1 MNFYIADPHWG
12 HQNVMGFDSRPFNT
26 IEENDMVL
34 IGNWNNVVGI
44 DDTVYIL
51 GDIGWYG
58 STKMIEILKQLNGNK
73 VLIKGNHDHKLLKNQ
88 KFRDQ
93 FIEITDYKEIVN
105 DDGSGLVLCHY
116 PLITFRNHYRGN
128 WWHFYGHVH
137 STWEWD
143 VVEDAIK
150 NSVKSSGKPLNMIN
164 VGCMMPWIEYT
175 PKTFTDIIKE
185 YNEYKNK

>member
-93 FIEITDYKEIVN
+93 FIEIADYKEIVN

>member
-1 MNFYIADPHWG
+1 MNFYIADLHWG
-12 HQNVMGFDSRPFNT
+12 HENIMGFDSRPFYT
-26 IEENDMVL
+26 IEENDTTL
-34 IGNWNNVVGI
+34 INNWNNVVGI

-51 GDIGWYG
+51 GDIGWYN
-58 STKMIEILKQLNGNK
+58 STKMIEILKQLNGLK
-73 VLIKGNHDHKLLKNQ
+73 VLIKGNHDHKLLKNP

-93 FIEITDYKEIVN
+93 FIEIVDYKEIVN

-116 PLITFRNHYRGN
+116 PLIAFRNHYRGN

-150 NSVKSSGKPLNMIN
+150 NSIKSSGKPLNMIN
-164 VGCMMPWIEYT
+164 VGCMMPWMEYT
-175 PKTFTDIIKE
+175 PKTFTEIVEE
-185 YNEYKNK
+185 YNKHKDK